1 MSRYVVSDL
10 HGMYDLYKAI
20 DETLE
25 KDDIVYFLG
34 DACDRGPNSW
44 ETLKDIIL
52 NPKWIFLR
60 GNHEQM
66 LLKALLEYKELDGAM
81 MGSAQELCCYNGGT
95 STLNSIL
102 NNGNSAINWTIRQIR
117 EMPFY
122 IQVENEQ
129 GFDII
134 LSHSGFNINKSE
146 KSFNPDDMKCLEEK
160 YLWNRNHISNSWIEN
175 KETEK
180 LILIHGH
187 TPIPGHFITE
197 QKFKK
202 DPGASFYCNGHKIN
216 IDCGAVWTGITTLL
230 DIDTFDETIFSI

>member
-20 DETLE
+20 DETLKE
-25 KDDIVYFLG
+25 DDIVYFLG
-34 DACDRGPNSW
+34 DACDRGPQSW
-44 ETLKDIIL
+44 ETLRDIIL

-66 LLKALLEYKELDGAM
+66 LLKALLEYKELDGM
-81 MGSAQELCCYNGGT
+81 IGPAQELCCYNGGT
-95 STLNSIL
+95 YTLDDIL
-102 NNGNSAINWTIRQIR
+102 SSGGIDWTIKQINK
-117 EMPFY
+117 MPFY
-122 IQVENEQ
+122 FRTENKQ

-134 LSHSGFNINKSE
+134 LSHSGFNFNASD
-146 KSFNPDDMKCLEEK
+146 KSFNPSDVKALEEK
-160 YLWNRNHISNSWIEN
+160 YLWNRNHIGNSWKEN

-187 TPIPGHFITE
+187 TPIPEHFISE

-202 DPGASFYCNGHKIN
+202 NPGVCFYCNGHKIN
-216 IDCGAVWTGITTLL
+216 VDCGAVWTGITTLF
-230 DIDTFDETIFSI
+230 DIDTFDETIFSTN